1 MVNQRPLEE
10 GYFTMPERAGD
21 LARLVGSY
29 SPLAETH
36 FFPRRQICPI
46 TLGPVEDRPL
56 SPVGVLYS
64 WTFIYGRGGGEEGGH
79 GVGQVDLPEGTRIQT
94 RLLGRFGDW
103 EIGMPMQLE
112 LVPVATDEEGN
123 ELLTFSFA
131 PIADGAT

>member
-10 GYFTMPERAGD
+10 GYFTIPRRVGE

-29 SPLAETH
+29 SPLAETY
-36 FFPRRQICPI
+36 FFPRRQLCPI
-46 TLGPVEDRPL
+46 TLGPVEDRTL

-64 WTFIYGRGGGEEGGH
+64 WTFIYDRGGGEEGGH

-94 RLLGRFGDW
+94 RLAGRFGDW

-112 LVPVATDEEGN
+112 LVPVATDEEDN
-123 ELLTFSFA
+123 ELLTFTFA
-131 PIADGAT
+131 PIADGAA